1 MADQQS
7 LLQFV
12 RQQWP
17 KLLEQTVVH
26 IGLTFISLFI
36 AMAFGI
42 SLGILISRRR
52 RLAGPV
58 LGVAGILQTIPSIA
72 LLGFMIPLLG
82 IGAKP
87 AIAALFL
94 YALLPIIRN
103 TYTGITG
110 VDPAVLDAARGMGMR
125 PGQVLGKVQL
135 PLAMPVILAGI
146 RTATVINVGVAT
158 LAAYI
163 AAGGLGEFIFGGIAL
178 NNTNMILA
186 GAIPAAL
193 LALLL
198 DWLLSLLQHLRPE
211 RPGRLLWLAPVVVFV
226 LSGFYLLPSAAGGLQ
241 AGFTPEFMGRR
252 DGYLGLR
259 QVYGLHIRTLVINDN
274 VMYNAVAEK
283 KLDVISGSSTD
294 GRVRAF
300 HLSILDD
307 DKHIFPP
314 YYAAPIVRQAVLT
327 QYPSLEGVLDKF
339 SGLINDSIMTELNY
353 RVDDL
358 KETPDAVAKDFLVSR
373 GLYHE
378 PGSAAGMASPGAGG
392 ASSASPAVGG
402 HSGAAPA
409 GTLVIGSKIF
419 GDGYILANMY
429 KFLVEGFTHL
439 RVVTKTG
446 LGGTTICFNALQAGQ
461 IDLYP
466 EYTGTG
472 LLVILH
478 ASPAVLDSLGHDPA
492 RVYTYV
498 GTAFVQRF
506 GIKWLKPIGF
516 NNTYAL
522 MMRRGEAEALHIR
535 SISDLSHYT
544 K

>member
-1 MADQQS
+1 MPNQQS
-7 LLQFV
+7 LLQFIH
-12 RQQWP
+12 QQYP
-17 KLLEQTVVH
+17 KLLEQTLVH

-36 AMAFGI
+36 AMAVGI
-42 SLGILISRRR
+42 SLGLLISRFR
-52 RLAGPV
+52 RLAGGV

-110 VDPAVLDAARGMGMR
+110 VDPSILDAARGMGMR
-125 PGQVLGKVQL
+125 PGQVLARVQM

-198 DWLLSLLQHLRPE
+198 DWLLSLLQRV
-211 RPGRLLWLAPVVVFV
+211 RAGRLFYCLAPLAV
-226 LSGFYLLPSAAGGLQ
+226 LFLSSFYLLPSAYDGKIK
-241 AGFTPEFMGRR
+241 AGFTPEFMGRQ

-259 QVYGLHIRTLVINDN
+259 QVYGLHVRTLVINDN

-300 HLSILDD
+300 DLAILDD

-327 QYPSLEGVLDKF
+327 KYPFLEGVLDTL

-353 RVDDL
+353 RVDCL
-358 KETPDAVAKDFLVSR
+358 KETPEDVAKEFLVSR
-373 GLYHE
+373 GLYRE
-378 PGSAAGMASPGAGG
+378 PGALGAPAAKPGA
-392 ASSASPAVGG
+392 
-402 HSGAAPA
+402 SGNAAA
-409 GTLVIGSKIF
+409 LGLGGTLVIGSKIF

-429 KFLVEGFTHL
+429 KMLVEGFTNL
-439 RVVTKTG
+439 RAVTKTG
-446 LGGTTICFNALQAGQ
+446 LGGTTICFNALVAGQ

-478 ASPAVLDSLGHDPA
+478 ADPGVLDSLGHDPG
-492 RVYTYV
+492 RVYAYV

-522 MMRRGEAEALHIR
+522 MMRRGEAQALHIR
-535 SISDLSHYT
+535 SISDLSQYT